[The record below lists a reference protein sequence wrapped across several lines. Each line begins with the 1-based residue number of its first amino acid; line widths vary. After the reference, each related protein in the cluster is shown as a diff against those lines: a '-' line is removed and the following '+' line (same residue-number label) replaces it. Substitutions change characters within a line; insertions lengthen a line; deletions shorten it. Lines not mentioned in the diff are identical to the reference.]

1 MSVASGRILL
11 VDDEPSLL
19 KMMQMYLRRMGHEVT
34 VAGTTEQAWS
44 EVSSAAAPFSGVVLD
59 ATMEGLSMD
68 ELARRI
74 LSTSPCVFV
83 IAASGYPMDMGPLES
98 AAPGRVI
105 FLHKP
110 FAPETLAGTI
120 RRMLAAQEEKV

>member
-1 MSVASGRILL
+1 MANAPGRILL

-34 VAGTTEQAWS
+34 VASTTEQAWAQIQ
-44 EVSSAAAPFSGVVLD
+44 AASDGFSGVVLD
-59 ATMEGLSMD
+59 ATMDGMSMD

-74 LSTSPCVFV
+74 LSADPQVFV
-83 IAASGYPMDMGPLES
+83 IAASGYPMDMSSLES
-98 AAPGRVI
+98 SAPGRVL

-120 RRMLAAQEEKV
+120 RRMLAAQEEKL